1 GAQPFGEGGMLRPPQ
16 RAGQLTGALMK
27 LLREYPLSRPTLAD
41 SITAFQAITQ
51 GRQTAFI
58 PPTAPAMPTVP
69 IAVLARPVAS
79 REPVITISPAR
90 MRAIILTVLAILCAV
105 AIGIGITQLL
115 FL

>member
-1 GAQPFGEGGMLRPPQ
+1 LG
-16 RAGQLTGALMK
+16 GALLK
-27 LLREYPLSRPTLAD
+27 LLREDPLSRPTLSD

-69 IAVLARPVAS
+69 VARPMPQQQPVATRAPAITLTPSRVRALIIAVLA
-79 REPVITISPAR
+79 
-90 MRAIILTVLAILCAV
+90 VLAAA
-105 AIGIGITQLL
+105 AIGIGVTQLL